1 MANVNSLWLAQ
12 QRKRFTRPDA
22 SRYMRADA
30 ARWVRR
36 LPYRAAHQPFS
47 DGRSADRAVAKAERA
62 ELLALKALVA
72 DLRFHLALRRFS
84 RKYREDQPRDD
95 HGRWVYDGGRR
106 QRVRLA
112 AGEKPT
118 LGPEAFAAIGLE
130 VAKRAIEG
138 YRKTNNLMDLF
149 GSRIGTVSYTEFKGQ
164 IIYGSNSTSPTY
176 TSGDRREAL
185 RLRDVL
191 MEKYADVMKTD
202 DIGRRPNDA
211 LFHAEAN
218 ALMRAARANS
228 GTLAGQT
235 ITIHSDRPLCPSCS
249 TALPYVGLELGNPT
263 VTFVGPSGKAKT
275 MRDGRWAE

>member
-12 QRKRFTRPDA
+12 QRKRFMRPDA
-22 SRYMRADA
+22 WRYMRPDA
-30 ARWVRR
+30 ARWMRPK
-36 LPYRAAHQPFS
+36 PYMARPTALAA
-47 DGRSADRAVAKAERA
+47 DALTDAAAIKAERA
-62 ELLALKALVA
+62 ELLGLKALA
-72 DLRFHLALRRFS
+72 AERRFYVALRRFS

-112 AGEKPT
+112 AGDKPT
-118 LGPEAFAAIGLE
+118 LGPKAFAAIGLE
-130 VAKRAIEG
+130 VAKRAIEV

-149 GSRIGTVSYTEFKGQ
+149 GNRIGTVSYTEFKGQ

-191 MEKYADVMKTD
+191 MEKYPDVMKTD

>member
-1 MANVNSLWLAQ
+1 MMDANALWLEH
-12 QRKRFTRPDA
+12 QRKRFIRPDSA
-22 SRYMRADA
+22 RWMRPKSYMAKPAAFAADA
-30 ARWVRR
+30 STD
-36 LPYRAAHQPFS
+36 AA
-47 DGRSADRAVAKAERA
+47 AAKTERA
-62 ELLALKALVA
+62 ELLAVKALA
-72 DLRFHLALRRFS
+72 AELRFYVALRRFT

-106 QRVRLA
+106 SRVRLA

-138 YRKTNNLMDLF
+138 FRKTNNLMDLF

-176 TSGDRREAL
+176 TISDRREAE

-191 MEKYADVMKTD
+191 MEKYPDVMETD

-218 ALMRAARANS
+218 ALTRAARANS

-249 TALPYVGLELGNPT
+249 TVLPYVGQELGNPT
-263 VTFVGPSGKAKT
+263 VTFVGPSGRAKT
-275 MRDGRWAE
+275 MRDGRWME